1 MSQRQKNALDFSL
14 HILRGKIVLKGNV
27 ENLRQIKA
35 AMSAIIN
42 ATKVVY
48 HKIFHMALGFTES
61 VMLDKHFLLG

>member
-1 MSQRQKNALDFSL
+1 
-14 HILRGKIVLKGNV
+14 
-27 ENLRQIKA
+27 
-35 AMSAIIN
+35 MSAIIN